1 MKSIY
6 PSLYVVFFRAFV
18 VSAKPLAPRA
28 TTTALSIA
36 LPTSSDSSDVIDVNF
51 PAFGFEEASFVNY
64 ILDADGNTNEFT
76 VNLIDSLTSRTGG
89 VP

>member
-1 MKSIY
+1 MKSTF
-6 PSLYVVFFRAFV
+6 PSVSSILLGALS

-28 TTTALSIA
+28 TTTALSIT
-36 LPTSSDSSDVIDVNF
+36 LPTSYDSSDVIDVNF

-76 VNLIDSLTSRTGG
+76 VNLINSLTSRTGG
-89 VP
+89 TP